1 MCWYKHLLTFVLML
15 GMALLAFFPDTFVYI
30 VVLRYNKAQAFILN
44 TKFYNRNGS
53 RYNNQ
58 RDIDLSAS
66 YL

>member
-1 MCWYKHLLTFVLML
+1 ML